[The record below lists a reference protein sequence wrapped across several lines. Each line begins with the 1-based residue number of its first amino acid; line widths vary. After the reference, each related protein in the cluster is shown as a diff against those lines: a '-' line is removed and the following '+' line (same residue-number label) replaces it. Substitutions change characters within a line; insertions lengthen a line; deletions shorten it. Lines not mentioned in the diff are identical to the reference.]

1 MNSDSLRTEINCA
14 IEALEEAWAGTDA
27 FSDAQRK
34 YLLRRTEV
42 AYVGQSSSVKANAA
56 GGRYRG
62 RVGRALFRTEALF
75 QHVLDEGV
83 AVNVIQ
89 FRLLNLIKGCAVL
102 PGRWSR
108 PSAEMLETLRE
119 KAAKSR
125 PLTSN
130 TICVRFDAPRLAFG
144 GGAGLLNMQFGPSS
158 EVALDTT
165 YLDDTLRICRGA
177 TSGTPFVFRADTCAD
192 GMKLADASQQW
203 QLVTAK
209 TPLGKR
215 PLIITMLS
223 AALAL
228 WTIGRSSPARLLA
241 GAICIGAAAVGRS
254 TGGIVVD
261 RNTKAREEVYEAEA
275 PVVAESVEALKRVVE
290 EQERLEAT
298 PQPNKWVEQAQAAVL
313 EREEEVP
320 SKWSRATSNP
330 WGRATRDEPAPTASS
345 SSSPASPAPS
355 PASPLRILTRRPA
368 TAATINGGVIWGAP
382 PDGFEWGELY

>member
-108 PSAEMLETLRE
+108 PSAKMLGTLRE
-119 KAAKSR
+119 EPPSR

-130 TICVRFDAPRLAFG
+130 TICVRSDAPRLAFG

-223 AALAL
+223 AARAL
-228 WTIGRSSPARLLA
+228 DHRQELTRKAARWSHLHRSSRRRPQHRRDRGGSQHEGARRGVRGG
-241 GAICIGAAAVGRS
+241 GARGR
-254 TGGIVVD
+254 
-261 RNTKAREEVYEAEA
+261 
-275 PVVAESVEALKRVVE
+275 ESVEALKRVVE

-313 EREEEVP
+313 EREEEGP
-320 SKWSRATSNP
+320 STWSRATSNP

-368 TAATINGGVIWGAP
+368 TAVTINGGVIWGAP